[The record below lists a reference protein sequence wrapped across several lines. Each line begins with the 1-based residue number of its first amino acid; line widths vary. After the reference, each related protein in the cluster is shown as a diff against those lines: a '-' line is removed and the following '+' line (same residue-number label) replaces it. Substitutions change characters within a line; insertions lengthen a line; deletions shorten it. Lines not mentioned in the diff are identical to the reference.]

1 MPPSPTTPKILQMLQ
16 WLANPMTFPMTFMDV
31 CAARYGDI
39 FTLPL
44 GAKLAPVVFTSN
56 PQALQE
62 ILTDSKHFEAPD
74 DTNQLFQPFLG
85 DRSVITVSGTRHQ
98 R

>member
-1 MPPSPTTPKILQMLQ
+1 MMPPSPTTPKILPMLQ
-16 WLANPMTFPMTFMDV
+16 WLASPMTFMDA

-44 GAKLAPVVFTSN
+44 GAKFSPGVFTSN

-62 ILTDSKHFEAPD
+62 ILTDSKHFEAPGE
-74 DTNQLFQPFLG
+74 TNQLLQPFLG